1 MKKKSAI
8 IDERQRM
15 ELLEVEHIGFWTMFY
30 GLVIILLGQLI
41 FLDWRLIV
49 GEGIALLIGSVVLM
63 VGCLRRGLW
72 DYATTPSQ
80 STYLVSAAIAAF
92 LIFLGSLAIPL
103 LKGVP
108 INFLFL
114 IIVTVGSFA
123 ITYAIVAF
131 MGHFVLR
138 RRKTLEK
145 VVDDEDR
152 AP

>member
-1 MKKKSAI
+1 MKKKSAM

-49 GEGIALLIGSVVLM
+49 GEGIALLMGSVVLM
-63 VGCLRRGLW
+63 VGCLRRTV

-80 STYLVSAAIAAF
+80 STYLVSAAVAAF

-114 IIVTVGSFA
+114 IIATVGGFA